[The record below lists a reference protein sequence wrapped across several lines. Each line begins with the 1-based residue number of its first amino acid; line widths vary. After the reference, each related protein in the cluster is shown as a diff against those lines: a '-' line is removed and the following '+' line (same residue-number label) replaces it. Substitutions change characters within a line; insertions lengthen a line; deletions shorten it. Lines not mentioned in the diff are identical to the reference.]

1 MAKGK
6 DGGAVVKIDSSL
18 LSKIDDF
25 IKKEENR
32 LKFVNK
38 KHFIDLAVNEFL
50 VNLEKTNDS
59 GRKK

>member
-1 MAKGK
+1 MVKLKEA
-6 DGGAVVKIDSSL
+6 GAVVKIDSSL
-18 LSKIDDF
+18 LSKIDEV

-50 VNLEKTNDS
+50 EKIEK
-59 GRKK
+59 GVKKQ